1 MENEWD
7 CPLIWL
13 ICSRNI
19 VHFLFCHNDFFF
31 FNSDDF
37 NTLPLTER
45 KTAFLSN
52 WFKCYIISPIFF
64 LCWLLILSDRVLPII
79 FSIIWNS
86 VYYISVN
93 GYACIRK
100 YKTFLFIIYNFYII
114 CISFLFSLLQ
124 LLCNCFL

>member
-1 MENEWD
+1 MRLPIN
-7 CPLIWL
+7 LVNL
-13 ICSRNI
+13 FKKHSTFS
-19 VHFLFCHNDFFF
+19 FLSQWFFF

-45 KTAFLSN
+45 KTAFLNN